1 MAPKI
6 DILGGLIMA
15 RELKRS
21 IASHR
26 REMLEFAHELI
37 AIPTENPPG
46 KAAPECARIL
56 RERLRSM
63 GFPIEPKTPGGSVR
77 SFYGRG
83 KPTLYFHGHFDV
95 VPAASPAQFQPA
107 IRAGKLFGRGSS
119 DMKSG
124 LVAMIYAVR
133 AIQECALKLDGRIAL
148 TFVADEETGGAGGSQ
163 VLADHGLIEKDAD
176 GMLTP
181 EPTGGV
187 VWNASRGAISLRVT
201 LKGKTAHVGLAHAGR
216 NAFESM
222 LTAAQELME
231 LKAKVHPRK
240 TRCSIRPAAARHSI
254 LLLGGQC
261 HGGMNFNAV
270 PAECSFTVDRRTNPE
285 EDLAAEKHRLFKIF
299 RQLKRRGL
307 DLEVELLQQG
317 EPSAT
322 LRSNELARALAGAV
336 EHVTRKAPRFEMC
349 PGLLETRFY
358 NRFGV
363 PALAYGPGLLSVSH
377 GPNEFVPLR
386 NIFDCA
392 LIYALTAINVLNAHP
407 GRLREE

>member
-1 MAPKI
+1 MPGELKTSQE
-6 DILGGLIMA
+6 LKMS
-15 RELKRS
+15 RELKRR

-26 REMLEFAHELI
+26 REMLEFARQLI
-37 AIPTENPPG
+37 SIPTENPPG
-46 KAAPECARIL
+46 KGAEKCAGVL
-56 RERLRSM
+56 RDRLRRI

-133 AIQECALKLDGRIAL
+133 AIQECNLKLDGRIAL
-148 TFVADEETGGAGGSQ
+148 TFVADEETGGARGSQ
-163 VLADHGLIEKDAD
+163 ALMDHGLIEKDAA

-187 VWNASRGAISLRVT
+187 VWNASRGAVSLRVT
-201 LKGKTAHVGLAHAGR
+201 LKGKAAHVGLAHAGC
-216 NAFESM
+216 NAFEAM

-231 LKAKVHPRK
+231 MKARIAGRK
-240 TRCSIRPAAARHSI
+240 TRYSIRPGAARHSI

-261 HGGMNFNAV
+261 HGGTNFNTV
-270 PAECSFTVDRRTNPE
+270 PAECSFTIDRRTNPE
-285 EDLAAEKHRLFKIF
+285 EDLAAENRRLFEIF
-299 RQLKRRGL
+299 SRLKRGGM

-322 LRSNELARALAGAV
+322 PRSNELSRALASAV
-336 EHVTRKAPRFEMC
+336 RQVTRKAPRFEMC

-358 NRFGV
+358 SRFGV

-377 GPNEFVPLR
+377 GPAEFVPVR

-392 LIYALTAINVLNAHP
+392 LVYALTAVKVLSAYP
-407 GRLREE
+407 GHLKED